1 MKSLAE
7 FGRRVRFWLHR
18 SEANR
23 ELEEEMQ
30 FHLQMKAERYRE
42 NGVSEHDAP
51 FAAQRKFGNPLLLK
65 ELSTQ
70 AWGWHWLES
79 LTQDVHYALR
89 ALRNNKGF
97 TAIALLTLTLGAG
110 VNAVMFSFVDGL
122 WMRPLPVRDSGGLI
136 RLYETA
142 QNGPGGSISYP
153 NYLDYRAQMRSMTG
167 MVTESR
173 RGPLLNGNGW
183 TLATTT
189 RIVSPNYFEA
199 LGVNAA
205 AGRIFRERDSA
216 AMTGPVLMLSYN
228 LWQKRYR
235 GDPAIVGKS
244 VYLNKKCTFTVVG
257 VAAKGFHGVD
267 LGDDPDLWIPI
278 ASWSVYW
285 SNDASD
291 RRYADYWT
299 LGRLRPGASIKQARA
314 EASLV
319 AQRLAASYPDSN
331 GGHQAVLETD
341 FDHRVASGGYQPF
354 VLLGIVILV
363 QLIACANVANLLLAR
378 GEARRRELGMRMA
391 LGCGRWRLFR
401 QMLTESAVLGVAG
414 TCGGLLLAAA
424 SVRLLPAVLAAID
437 ASAQNEFAMDGRVL
451 AFTLSVSL
459 LTVLLFGLI
468 PALRASRK
476 DLFLAAK
483 RDGAEH
489 HKGILHGLGGLV
501 AAQIALTLV
510 LLTSAGLLMRTLVAM
525 MRADLGFQC
534 KNVLL
539 LELAV
544 PFEHN
549 QAVPYYGEL
558 VNRLQE
564 TPGVRRACV
573 TNRPPMASYSGG
585 YSNQVDIPGYVLP
598 AGAPKLEIKQTMVGA
613 GYFEISGIQ
622 LLRGRFFDA
631 HDTAQSRRVAII
643 NQTMEDRYFSRTS
656 AAGRVIRIGVG
667 DKAKDYEIVGVV
679 RDNRLSSIDEK
690 PQPYLF
696 LDYAQEGWASATIMV
711 ETANDPWQYA
721 NTVKRMVR
729 AINPGVE
736 VYNTSTLED
745 EVKGLFQLP
754 RVIVISVGLLAALG
768 LSLAAIGLYGVL
780 SYAGARRKREI
791 GIRIAL
797 GGRYGATIW
806 LMLRQGLALTAI
818 GCVVGLAAAFAVT
831 RLLASFLYGVSPR
844 DPATFAGVVAV
855 TLAVSLLASYLPA
868 RRAVRIDP
876 VTALR
881 ED

>member
-1 MKSLAE
+1 MESLAE

-30 FHLQMKAERYRE
+30 FHLRMKAQKLQEAGLSERE
-42 NGVSEHDAP
+42 AP
-51 FAAQRKFGNPLLLK
+51 FAAQRQFGNPLLLK

-79 LTQDVHYALR
+79 VLQDAQYALR
-89 ALRNNKGF
+89 TLRNNRIF
-97 TAIALLTLTLGAG
+97 TVIALLTLMLGAG

-122 WMRPLPVRDSGGLI
+122 WTRPLPVRDSGGLV
-136 RLYETA
+136 RLFETA
-142 QNGPGGSISYP
+142 QSGSNDSISYP
-153 NYLDYRAQMRSMTG
+153 NYLDYRSQLRSMTDLL
-167 MVTESR
+167 TESR
-173 RGPLLNGNGW
+173 RGPLLNGDGW
-183 TLATTT
+183 TLATET
-189 RIVSPNYFEA
+189 RVVSPNYFEA
-199 LGVNAA
+199 LGVSTE

-216 AMTGPVLMLSYN
+216 TVTGPVLMMSYD

-244 VYLNKKCTFTVVG
+244 VYLNKKCAYTVIG
-257 VAAKGFHGVD
+257 IAAKGFHGVD
-267 LGDDPDLWIPI
+267 LGDDDDLWIPI
-278 ASWSVYW
+278 TSWGIYW
-285 SNDASD
+285 PRDQSD
-291 RRYADYWT
+291 RRFADYWT
-299 LGRLRPGASIKQARA
+299 LGRLKPGASIEQARA
-314 EASLV
+314 EARLV
-319 AQRLAASYPDSN
+319 AQRLATTYPNSN
-331 GGHQAVLETD
+331 GGHHAVLKTD
-341 FDHRVASGGYQPF
+341 FEYRVASDGYRPF

-401 QMLTESAVLGVAG
+401 QMLTESAVLGVVG
-414 TCGGLLLAAA
+414 TCGGLLLAAV
-424 SVRLLPAVLAAID
+424 SVRLLPSVLTAID

-468 PALRASRK
+468 PALRASRN

-483 RDGAEH
+483 RDGTEH
-489 HKGILHGLGGLV
+489 HKGILRGLGGLV
-501 AAQIALTLV
+501 VAQIALTLV

-539 LELAV
+539 LELSV
-544 PFEHN
+544 PFEHD
-549 QAVPYYGEL
+549 QAVPFYDDL
-558 VNRLQE
+558 ISRLQAL
-564 TPGVRRACV
+564 PGVRRACV

-585 YSNQVDIPGYVLP
+585 YSNQVDIPGYVPP
-598 AGAPKLEIKQTMVGA
+598 AGAPKLEIRQTMVGA

-643 NQTMEDRYFSRTS
+643 NQTMEERYFAGPSPV
-656 AAGRVIRIGVG
+656 GRVIRIGVG
-667 DKAKDYEIVGVV
+667 DKAKDYEIAGVV

-690 PQPYLF
+690 PTPYLF
-696 LDYAQEGWASATIMV
+696 LNYAQTGWPSATIMV
-711 ETANDPWQYA
+711 ETTNDPQNYTA
-721 NTVKRMVR
+721 SVKRMVK
-729 AINPGVE
+729 AVNPGVE
-736 VYNTSTLED
+736 VYRVSTLED
-745 EVKGLFQLP
+745 QVKSLFQLP
-754 RVIVISVGLLAALG
+754 RVIVVSVGLLAAIG
-768 LSLAAIGLYGVL
+768 LSLAAIGIYGVL

-791 GIRIAL
+791 GIRMAL
-797 GGRYGATIW
+797 GGQYAATIW
-806 LMLRQGLALTAI
+806 LVLRQGLALTAI
-818 GCVVGLAAAFAVT
+818 GCVVGLAVAFAAT
-831 RLLASFLYGVSPR
+831 RLLASFLYGVGPH
-844 DPATFAGVVAV
+844 DPATFACVVAV
-855 TLAVSLLASYLPA
+855 TVAVSLPASYLPA